1 MRIIDQVKNR
11 KSIIILI
18 IPLLIVSQYY
28 LFKFGI
34 LRPMIKGV
42 EIKIINGDY
51 IQDIDKYV
59 IRLGEE
65 VTLSSGE
72 YIKIPQYAK
81 DPEISF
87 KVLDNNKVLKI
98 IDNNENEQNTST
110 LIGLKKG
117 YSSIAIVKN
126 SRVLKKATVLVVD
139 PQVESLDLNV
149 DGNLVFVGDSAE
161 IGSNVEV
168 DYKQFKDAY
177 KVTYESSNEDI
188 LKIEGNEVKAIG
200 VGNATIYA
208 KSGDKVDSIRYR
220 ISAKVSSMKVDKSI
234 EIEVG
239 ESKNIVPKITTSP
252 RGLKHPTVEYQLVE
266 SKLPIERTIR
276 LDQNGVLVGLREG
289 EEKVLVSC
297 GVGSNKKSQIV
308 TVKVVKESLLKKYIK
323 DLISNYK
330 VVDNKILITL
340 TWSSLEEIYN
350 YDVYL
355 KNNLS
360 DDKSYSVVKSIIMD
374 KIDLDSKNK
383 IKANLEIDLDNIN
396 EVDFDIYVVG
406 VTDRGSTNK
415 SNVVN
420 IKHSIED
427 TEKDSINL
435 SANLDKDNK
444 NIHLSWN
451 SIENAKYN
459 IYVKDISKGDQS
471 FVLHAEGI
479 SENNYTLN
487 LDGEDLNLEVYVSA
501 VVEGKDEIKS
511 AIKVLKQDEK

>member
-1 MRIIDQVKNR
+1 M
-11 KSIIILI
+11 
-18 IPLLIVSQYY
+18 
-28 LFKFGI
+28 
-34 LRPMIKGV
+34 
-42 EIKIINGDY
+42 
-51 IQDIDKYV
+51 
-59 IRLGEE
+59 
-65 VTLSSGE
+65 
-72 YIKIPQYAK
+72 
-81 DPEISF
+81 
-87 KVLDNNKVLKI
+87 
-98 IDNNENEQNTST
+98 
-110 LIGLKKG
+110 
-117 YSSIAIVKN
+117 
-126 SRVLKKATVLVVD
+126 
-139 PQVESLDLNV
+139 
-149 DGNLVFVGDSAE
+149 
-161 IGSNVEV
+161 
-168 DYKQFKDAY
+168 
-177 KVTYESSNEDI
+177 
-188 LKIEGNEVKAIG
+188 
-200 VGNATIYA
+200 
-208 KSGDKVDSIRYR
+208 
-220 ISAKVSSMKVDKSI
+220 
-234 EIEVG
+234 
-239 ESKNIVPKITTSP
+239 
-252 RGLKHPTVEYQLVE
+252 
-266 SKLPIERTIR
+266 
-276 LDQNGVLVGLREG
+276 
-289 EEKVLVSC
+289 
-297 GVGSNKKSQIV
+297 
-308 TVKVVKESLLKKYIK
+308 LKKYIK

-471 FVLHAEGI
+471 FVLYAEGI

-487 LDGEDLNLEVYVSA
+487 LDGEDLNLEVYVST

-511 AIKVLKQDEK
+511 TIKVFK

>member
-1 MRIIDQVKNR
+1 
-11 KSIIILI
+11 
-18 IPLLIVSQYY
+18 
-28 LFKFGI
+28 
-34 LRPMIKGV
+34 
-42 EIKIINGDY
+42 
-51 IQDIDKYV
+51 
-59 IRLGEE
+59 
-65 VTLSSGE
+65 
-72 YIKIPQYAK
+72 
-81 DPEISF
+81 
-87 KVLDNNKVLKI
+87 
-98 IDNNENEQNTST
+98 
-110 LIGLKKG
+110 
-117 YSSIAIVKN
+117 
-126 SRVLKKATVLVVD
+126 
-139 PQVESLDLNV
+139 
-149 DGNLVFVGDSAE
+149 
-161 IGSNVEV
+161 
-168 DYKQFKDAY
+168 
-177 KVTYESSNEDI
+177 
-188 LKIEGNEVKAIG
+188 
-200 VGNATIYA
+200 
-208 KSGDKVDSIRYR
+208 
-220 ISAKVSSMKVDKSI
+220 MKVDKSI

-266 SKLPIERTIR
+266 SKLPIERAIR
-276 LDQNGVLVGLREG
+276 LDQNGVIVGLREG

-471 FVLHAEGI
+471 FVLYAEGI

-487 LDGEDLNLEVYVSA
+487 LDGEDLNLEVYVST

-511 AIKVLKQDEK
+511 TIKVFK